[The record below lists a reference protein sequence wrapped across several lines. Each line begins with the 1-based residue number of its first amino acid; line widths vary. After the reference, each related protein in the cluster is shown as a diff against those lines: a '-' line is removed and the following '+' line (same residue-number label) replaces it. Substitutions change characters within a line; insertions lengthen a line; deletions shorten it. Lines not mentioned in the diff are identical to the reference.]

1 MRKLIAGINIT
12 LDAFCNHDAGIADD
26 ELHQHYN
33 DLLKDAD
40 TMIWGR
46 VVYQMMESYWPLVV
60 KEPTGDKPTDEFAVL
75 ADNIH
80 KIVYSRTMNEVTW
93 KNSELKKELNKDEVI
108 ALKQQPGKNI
118 LVGSPSLIEGF
129 TELRLVDEY
138 RFLIHPVI
146 LGQGLPLFKNITEKI
161 DLKLL
166 NTKTFQSGVV
176 AMYYEPTKR

>member
-1 MRKLIAGINIT
+1 MRKLIAGMNIT

-60 KEPTGDKPTDEFAVL
+60 KEPTGDKPTNEFAVL

-93 KNSELKKELNKDEVI
+93 KNSELKKELNRDEVI

-129 TELRLVDEY
+129 TELGLVDEY
-138 RFLIHPVI
+138 QFLIHPVI